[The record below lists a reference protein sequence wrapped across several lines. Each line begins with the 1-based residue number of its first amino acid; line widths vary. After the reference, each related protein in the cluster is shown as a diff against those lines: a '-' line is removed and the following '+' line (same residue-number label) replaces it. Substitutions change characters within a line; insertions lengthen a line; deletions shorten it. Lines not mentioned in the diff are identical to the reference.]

1 MTSVKREDYLGPLR
15 NGGRVA
21 VIGGGPGG
29 TSCAMTIVK
38 EARKKSLEVEV
49 TLYEPKY
56 FGHHYNQ
63 CFGVI
68 SPPILDILKEDFNI
82 EVPDEMLLREITGYV
97 LHSREKNLYL
107 TDEEGLENSYAL
119 RRVELDQ
126 LLLGEARKMGVDI
139 VRSRV
144 TYVEFH
150 PEDVVIYSES
160 GCYSADVMVGAFGLD
175 STLRSALRK
184 RTQYIPPSYLET
196 VVTRIHPEE
205 PAFLERFEGSIHAHL
220 PPIRGIEF
228 GALVPK
234 GNHITIVVAGKR
246 VDIKI
251 LKRFMKLPAV
261 DAMLPPSYEVEEVFK
276 GTFPNGPA
284 KGFFGNRFVL
294 VGDSAGLIRPFKGKG
309 INSAVIT
316 GKIAGETIIHEG
328 ISAEAFLSFERRCQ
342 DLIGDLW
349 YGRFVRW
356 LVVFLSWTFSL
367 DPIIDLASRHA
378 TLRKALFNSVS
389 GHDTYRR
396 IVRSCLKPGLLC
408 RILWSYLRAILRLK
422 KKQADS
428 TVHPRQ
434 IL

>member
-1 MTSVKREDYLGPLR
+1 MTPVNRENDLGPLS

-29 TSCAMTIVK
+29 TSCAMTLLK
-38 EARKKSLEVEV
+38 EARKKSIEVEV

-68 SPPILDILKEDFNI
+68 SPPVLDILKEDFDI
-82 EVPDEMLLREITGYV
+82 IVPEEMLLREITGYV
-97 LHSREKNLYL
+97 LHSRLRDLYL
-107 TDEEGLENSYAL
+107 TDEEGQEISHAL

-126 LLLGEARKMGVDI
+126 LLLREARKMGVDI

-184 RTQYIPPSYLET
+184 RTNYIPPSYLET
-196 VVTRIHPEE
+196 VVTRIHPED
-205 PAFLERFEGSIHAHL
+205 PSFLEKFEGTIHAHL

-261 DAMLPPSYEVEEVFK
+261 DEMLPPSYEVEEVFK

-294 VGDSAGLIRPFKGKG
+294 IGDSAGLIRPFKGKG
-309 INSAVIT
+309 INSAIIT
-316 GKIAGETIIHEG
+316 GKIAGETIVHEG

-342 DLIGDLW
+342 DLIGDRW

-367 DPIIDLASRHA
+367 DPIIDVASRDA
-378 TLRKALFNSVS
+378 ILRKALFNSVS

-396 IVRSCLKPGLLC
+396 IVLSCLKPGILSS
-408 RILWSYLRAILRLK
+408 ILWSYLKALYHRNK
-422 KKQADS
+422 KETDFPVQ
-428 TVHPRQ
+428 P
-434 IL
+434 L